1 MEFHALHD
9 APFVFPNDAHPA
21 WSIMIVLY
29 PYITGMVAGAFVV
42 STMYHVF
49 QRKALRPVARLAVV
63 TSLCLGA
70 CATLPLL
77 LHLHQPQRAL
87 NVVATPSPTSAMAG
101 FGFIYSF
108 YMLVLLVDVWLIF
121 RPAIV
126 ERAETATGA
135 WRGVYRALALGV
147 VEITPRAAEID
158 RRLVHALSVIG
169 IPAACVL
176 HGYVGFLF
184 GAIKANP
191 WWSTS
196 LMPVIFLTSAIV
208 SGIAVL
214 TLLYLVLCRRSRMEP
229 DAECLRSLSRLLWM
243 FLVLAVTFECGELL
257 HVAYEREEEWHVI
270 RALLATKLRFSYVT
284 LQMVIG
290 SLLPLLILPIPAFT
304 RLGSEGFRRACTGVG
319 AVLVLVQVAAMRWNV
334 VVGGQLF
341 SKSFRGFVDY
351 PVTWFGREGLLAAAV
366 VLAMPMVLLWVA
378 MKLLPVWPPQAEP
391 DPGDS
396 AR

>member
-1 MEFHALHD
+1 MEYHALHD
-9 APFVFPNDAHPA
+9 APFIFPNDAHPA

-49 QRKALRPVARLAVV
+49 HREALRPVAKLAVV

-77 LHLHQPQRAL
+77 LHLHQPLRAL

-108 YMLVLLVDVWLIF
+108 YMLLLVVDVWLLF

-126 ERAETATGA
+126 ERARTATGP
-135 WRGVYRALALGV
+135 WGGVYRALALGV
-147 VEITPRAAEID
+147 TEITPRAAEID
-158 RRLVHALSVIG
+158 RKLVHALSVIG

-214 TLLYLVLCRRSRMEP
+214 TLLYLFLCRRSRMEP
-229 DAECLRSLSRLLWM
+229 EEECLRSLSRLLWM
-243 FLVLAVTFECGELL
+243 FLILAVTFEFGELL

-270 RALLATKLRFSYVT
+270 RELLATKLRFSYLT
-284 LQMVIG
+284 LQVIVG

-304 RLGSEGFRRACTGVG
+304 RVTPARFRHVCTGVA

-341 SKSFRGFVDY
+341 SKSFRGFVEY
-351 PVTWFGREGLLAAAV
+351 PVAWLGREGLLAAAV
-366 VLAMPMVLLWVA
+366 VLAMPMLLLWGA
-378 MKLLPVWPPQAEP
+378 MKILPVWPPQSEP
-391 DPGDS
+391 DQGECV
-396 AR
+396 

>member
-9 APFVFPNDAHPA
+9 APFIFPNDAHPA

-49 QRKALRPVARLAVV
+49 HREALRPVARLAVV

-77 LHLHQPQRAL
+77 LHLHQPLRAF
-87 NVVATPSPTSAMAG
+87 NVVVTPSPTSAMAG

-126 ERAETATGA
+126 ERAATATGA

-158 RRLVHALSVIG
+158 RRLVYALSVIG

-196 LMPVIFLTSAIV
+196 MMPVIFLTSAIV

-214 TLLYLVLCRRSRMEP
+214 TLLYLFLCQRSDIEP
-229 DAECLRSLSRLLWM
+229 DAECVRSLSRLLWM
-243 FLVLAVTFECGELL
+243 FLLLAVVFEAIDIL

-270 RALLATKLRFSYVT
+270 RALLSTKLRFSYLT
-284 LQMVIG
+284 LQVVIG
-290 SLLPLLILPIPAFT
+290 SLLPLLLLPLPAFS
-304 RLGSEGFRRACTGVG
+304 RWPGAGFRHSIAGVA

-341 SKSFRGFVDY
+341 SKSFRGFVEY
-351 PVTWFGREGLLAAAV
+351 PVDWFGREGLLAAAV
-366 VLAMPMVLLWVA
+366 VLAMPMVLLWGA
-378 MKLLPVWPPQAEP
+378 MQILPVWPPSPESESGAK
-391 DPGDS
+391 S
-396 AR
+396 

>member
-1 MEFHALHD
+1 MPFHALHD

-42 STMYHVF
+42 SALYHVF
-49 QRKALRPVARLAVV
+49 GRAELRPVARLAVA
-63 TSLCLGA
+63 TSLCFCA

-77 LHLHQPQRAL
+77 LHLHQPLRAL
-87 NVVATPSPTSAMAG
+87 NVVATPSPSSAMAG

-108 YMLVLLVDVWLIF
+108 YMLVLLLEVWLMF

-126 ERAETATGA
+126 ERARTSTG
-135 WRGVYRALALGV
+135 RTRTLYRTLALGV
-147 VEITPRAAEID
+147 LEIGPGAAALD
-158 RRLVHALSVIG
+158 RRLVGFLSLVG
-169 IPAACVL
+169 IPAACLL

-208 SGIAVL
+208 SGIALLV
-214 TLLYLVLCRRSRMEP
+214 LLYLFLCRRSGIDP
-229 DAECLRSLSRLLWM
+229 DDACMTALARLLWR
-243 FLVLAVTFECGELL
+243 FLILAVAFEAIDFL

-270 RALLATKLRFSYVT
+270 RELVATRLGFSYGT
-284 LQMVIG
+284 LQVAVGSVIPLL
-290 SLLPLLILPIPAFT
+290 LLPVPAFT
-304 RLGSEGFRRACTGVG
+304 RFATAAFRHSCTGVA
-319 AVLVLVQVAAMRWNV
+319 AVLVLVQVLAMRWNV
-334 VVGGQLF
+334 VVGGQSF

-351 PVTWFGREGLLAAAV
+351 PVAWWGREGLVMATLVAV
-366 VLAMPMVLLWVA
+366 LPFVLLFGLSR
-378 MKLLPVWPPQAEP
+378 LLPVWPPRSDA
-391 DPGDS
+391 DAAG
-396 AR
+396 

>member
-1 MEFHALHD
+1 MQFHALHD

-29 PYITGMVAGAFVV
+29 PFITGMVAGAFVV

-49 QRKALRPVARLAVV
+49 HREALRPVARLAVV

-70 CATLPLL
+70 CATMPLL

-108 YMLVLLVDVWLIF
+108 YMLVLLVDVWLLF

-126 ERAETATGA
+126 ERARTATGA
-135 WRGVYRALALGV
+135 WRGLYRALALGV

-158 RRLVHALSVIG
+158 GRLIHALSVIG

-208 SGIAVL
+208 SGIALL
-214 TLLYLVLCRRSRMEP
+214 TLIYLFLCRRSRVEP
-229 DAECLRSLSRLLWM
+229 DSECLRSLSRMLWM
-243 FLVLAVTFECGELL
+243 FLILAVTFECGDLL

-270 RALLATKLRFSYVT
+270 RELITTKLRFSYIT
-284 LQMVIG
+284 LQLLVG
-290 SLLPLLILPIPAFT
+290 SLVPLLLLPIPAFT
-304 RLGSEGFRRACTGVG
+304 RIGSAGFRRGCTVV
-319 AVLVLVQVAAMRWNV
+319 AAALVLVQVAAMRWNV

-366 VLAMPMVLLWVA
+366 VLALPLVLLWGA
-378 MKLLPVWPPQAEP
+378 MRILPVWTS
-391 DPGDS
+391 DS
-396 AR
+396 ESQSGVKA

>member
-1 MEFHALHD
+1 MQFHALHD

-29 PYITGMVAGAFVV
+29 PFITGMVAGAFVV

-49 QRKALRPVARLAVV
+49 HREALRPVARLAVV

-70 CATLPLL
+70 CATMPLL

-108 YMLVLLVDVWLIF
+108 YMLVLLVDVWLLF

-126 ERAETATGA
+126 ERARTATGA
-135 WRGVYRALALGV
+135 WRGLYRALALGV

-158 RRLVHALSVIG
+158 GRLIHALSVIG

-208 SGIAVL
+208 SGIALL
-214 TLLYLVLCRRSRMEP
+214 TLIYLFLCRRSRVEP
-229 DAECLRSLSRLLWM
+229 DAECLRSLSRMLWM
-243 FLVLAVTFECGELL
+243 FLILAVTFECGDLL

-270 RALLATKLRFSYVT
+270 RELITTKLRFSYIT
-284 LQMVIG
+284 LQLLVG
-290 SLLPLLILPIPAFT
+290 SLVPLLLLPIPAFT
-304 RLGSEGFRRACTGVG
+304 RIGSAGFRRGCTVV
-319 AVLVLVQVAAMRWNV
+319 AAALVLVQVAAMRWNV

-366 VLAMPMVLLWVA
+366 VLTLPLVLLWGA
-378 MKLLPVWPPQAEP
+378 MRILPVWTS
-391 DPGDS
+391 DS
-396 AR
+396 ESQSGVKA

>member
-1 MEFHALHD
+1 MEYHALHH
-9 APFVFPNDAHPA
+9 APFVFPNDAHPP

-49 QRKALRPVARLAVV
+49 HRQAMRPVARLAVV

-77 LHLHQPQRAL
+77 LHLHQPLRAL
-87 NVVATPSPTSAMAG
+87 NVVATPSGSSAMAG

-108 YMLVLLVDVWLIF
+108 YMLMLLVDVWLLF
-121 RPAIV
+121 RPNIV
-126 ERAETATGA
+126 ERARSATGPLR
-135 WRGVYRALALGV
+135 WVYRCMALGILEV
-147 VEITPRAAEID
+147 TPRAAEID
-158 RRLVHALSVIG
+158 RKLVAVLSVVG

-191 WWSTS
+191 WWSTA
-196 LMPVIFLTSAIV
+196 LMPVIFLASAIV
-208 SGIAVL
+208 SGVAVL
-214 TLLYLVLCRRSRMEP
+214 LLLYLVLCWRSRIEP
-229 DAECLRSLSRLLWM
+229 DGECVRGLSRLLWL
-243 FLVLAVTFECGELL
+243 FLILAVAFEGIDLL

-270 RALLATKLRFSYVT
+270 RELLGTKLRFSYLT
-284 LQMVIG
+284 LQIVIG
-290 SLLPLLILPIPAFT
+290 SLLPLLLLPIPAFS
-304 RLGSEGFRRACTGVG
+304 RWLGAGFRHSIAGVA
-319 AVLVLVQVAAMRWNV
+319 AVLVLVQVLAMRWNV

-366 VLAMPMVLLWVA
+366 VLSLPMVLLWGA
-378 MKLLPVWPPQAEP
+378 MKLLPVWPPEAES
-391 DPGDS
+391 DRGVK
-396 AR
+396 A

>member
-49 QRKALRPVARLAVV
+49 DRKALRPVARLAVV

-70 CATLPLL
+70 CATMPLL

-108 YMLVLLVDVWLIF
+108 YMLVLLVDVWLLF

-126 ERAETATGA
+126 ARARTATGP
-135 WRGVYRALALGV
+135 WRAVYTALSLGV
-147 VEITPRAAEID
+147 LEITPRAEEID
-158 RRLVHALSVIG
+158 RKLVQALSVIG
-169 IPAACVL
+169 IPAACIL

-191 WWSTS
+191 WWSSS
-196 LMPVIFLTSAIV
+196 LMPVIFLASAVV

-214 TLLYLVLCRRSRMEP
+214 VLLYLFLCQRSGMEP
-229 DAECLRSLSRLLWM
+229 DTACVRSLSRLLWM
-243 FLVLAVTFECGELL
+243 FLLLAITFEAIDIL

-270 RALLATKLRFSYVT
+270 RALLSTKLRFSYLT
-284 LQMVIG
+284 LQIVIG
-290 SLLPLLILPIPAFT
+290 SLLPLLLLPLPAFSH
-304 RLGSEGFRRACTGVG
+304 RLGAGFRHSIAGVA

-366 VLAMPMVLLWVA
+366 VLAMPMMLLWVA
-378 MKLLPVWPPQAEP
+378 MKILPVWPPNSESDQGVNA
-391 DPGDS
+391 
-396 AR
+396 